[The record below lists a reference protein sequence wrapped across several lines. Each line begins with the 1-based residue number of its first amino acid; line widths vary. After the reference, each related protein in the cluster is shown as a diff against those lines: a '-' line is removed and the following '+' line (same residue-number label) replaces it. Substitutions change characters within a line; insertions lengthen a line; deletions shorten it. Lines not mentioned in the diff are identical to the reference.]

1 MLRRITK
8 LIETLPFNLEN
19 AVSKG
24 NTLYL
29 HYIGGRRILKSVFPE
44 LVELLEELGRI
55 QSDLALMAQ
64 DFEDLEKSND
74 ALHKELGDRVDEHE
88 LALGELQRK
97 LDNMADEFNQY
108 LQERPPTKKWLKEN
122 NFSTTKALGSFTV
135 EDLGLDT

>member
-19 AVSKG
+19 AVSKE

-44 LVELLEELGRI
+44 LVELLEELGRSR
-55 QSDLALMAQ
+55 SDLALMAQ
-64 DFEDLEKSND
+64 DFEDLEKSRD
-74 ALHKELGDRVDEHE
+74 SIYDEYEIVHE
-88 LALGELQRK
+88 ELQRK
-97 LDNMADEFNQY
+97 LEVMTEKFNKY
-108 LQERPPTKKWLKEN
+108 LKERPPTKKWLKEN
-122 NFSTTKALGSFTV
+122 NYSTTKSLGSFTV

>member
-29 HYIGGRRILKSVFPE
+29 HYIGGRRITKSVFPE
-44 LVELLEELGRI
+44 LVELIEELGRSR
-55 QSDLALMAQ
+55 SDLALMAR
-64 DFEDLEKSND
+64 DFEDLEKSRD
-74 ALHKELGDRVDEHE
+74 SIYDEYEIVHE
-88 LALGELQRK
+88 ELQRK
-97 LDNMADEFNQY
+97 LEVMTEKFNRY
-108 LQERPPTKKWLKEN
+108 LKERPPTKKWLKEN
-122 NFSTTKALGSFTV
+122 NYSTTKALGSFTV

>member
-44 LVELLEELGRI
+44 LVELLEELGR
-55 QSDLALMAQ
+55 SRSELALMAR
-64 DFEDLEKSND
+64 DFEELEKSRD
-74 ALHKELGDRVDEHE
+74 SLYDEYEIVHE
-88 LALGELQRK
+88 ELQRK
-97 LDNMADEFNQY
+97 LEVMTEKFNKY
-108 LQERPPTKKWLKEN
+108 LKERPPTKKWLKEN
-122 NFSTTKALGSFTV
+122 NYSTTKALGSFTV

>member
-29 HYIGGRRILKSVFPE
+29 HYIGGRRITKSVFPE
-44 LVELLEELGRI
+44 LVELLEELGR
-55 QSDLALMAQ
+55 SRSELALMAR
-64 DFEDLEKSND
+64 DFEELEKSRD
-74 ALHKELGDRVDEHE
+74 SLYDEYEIVHE
-88 LALGELQRK
+88 ELQRK
-97 LDNMADEFNQY
+97 LEVMTEKFNKY
-108 LQERPPTKKWLKEN
+108 LKDRPPTKKWLKEN
-122 NFSTTKALGSFTV
+122 NYSTTKALGSFTV

>member
-44 LVELLEELGRI
+44 LVELLEELGRS

-64 DFEDLEKSND
+64 DFEDLEKSRD
-74 ALHKELGDRVDEHE
+74 SLYDEYEIVHE
-88 LALGELQRK
+88 ELQRK
-97 LDNMADEFNQY
+97 LEVMTEKFNKY
-108 LQERPPTKKWLKEN
+108 LQERPPTK
-122 NFSTTKALGSFTV
+122 SGSRKIITRPQKR
-135 EDLGLDT
+135 